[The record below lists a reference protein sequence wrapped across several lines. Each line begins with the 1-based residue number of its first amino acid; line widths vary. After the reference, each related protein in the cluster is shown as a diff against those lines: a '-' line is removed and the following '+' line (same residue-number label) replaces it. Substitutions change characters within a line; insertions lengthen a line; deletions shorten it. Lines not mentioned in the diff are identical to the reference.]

1 VPDAAVELKDN
12 AKGVNTINENR
23 SRRGIPGFQVQRSS
37 RRDMLIAGQ
46 HSVFRINGNN
56 VAAQSRPVNSLTNR
70 TLSDVRGKNVW
81 DQSAAAE
88 AAIFSPK
95 RWRIS
100 LSQVLGLVPWITRP
114 KNPRRS
120 PTLSRLC
127 RTCSLLILVYRA
139 GKLSI
144 LLGLAKN

>member
-1 VPDAAVELKDN
+1 MPDAAVELKDN

-56 VAAQSRPVNSLTNR
+56 VAAQLTNR
-70 TLSDVRGKNVW
+70 TLSDARGKNVW

-88 AAIFSPK
+88 AAIFPPK

-114 KNPRRS
+114 AARQR
-120 PTLSRLC
+120 C
-127 RTCSLLILVYRA
+127 HDYAERA
-139 GKLSI
+139 PC
-144 LLGLAKN
+144 